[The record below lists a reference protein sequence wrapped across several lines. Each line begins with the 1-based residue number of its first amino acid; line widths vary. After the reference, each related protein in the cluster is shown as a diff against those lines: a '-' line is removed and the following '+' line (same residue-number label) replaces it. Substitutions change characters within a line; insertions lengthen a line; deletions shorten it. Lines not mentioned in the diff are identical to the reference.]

1 MADNALA
8 PKPQN
13 ALIAAYQRY
22 IGQPVAQVLG
32 GGVRGYFGLDMPEY
46 ADELGREVY
55 RQAQAI
61 GNVPGVGAPAGAF
74 KTAVK
79 FAPEAAM
86 FIGSLAKTFDRAANA
101 KAVALEKAGV
111 NPRAIWEETGNWRGP
126 DGNWRQEISDLP
138 AEFRTN
144 FEAAYPSK
152 ANKYSAAGLEGP
164 VGGMFRHE
172 DLYAAYPEMLRSER
186 MTLQRRPDWMGTA
199 GETGTY
205 RPGRIEVSSVTE
217 KGAKSTALHE
227 IQHAVQRR
235 ENWERGGSESK
246 FGGGEEAFQKYRQL
260 AGEAEARATQARMNL
275 TPAQRRAL
283 FPEESYDIPLNQL
296 ILRR

>member
-8 PKPQN
+8 PKPLN
-13 ALIAAYQRY
+13 ALMAAYQRY

-55 RQAQAI
+55 RQAQAL
-61 GNVPGVGAPAGAF
+61 GNMPGVGAPAGAV

-86 FIGSLAKTFDRAANA
+86 FIGSLAKTFDRASNA
-101 KAVALEKAGV
+101 KAIELEKAGV

-144 FEAAYPSK
+144 FDAAVPSK
-152 ANKYSAAGLEGP
+152 TNQYSAAGLEGP
-164 VGGMFRHE
+164 IGGMFRHE
-172 DLYAAYPEMLRSER
+172 DLYAAYPDLLAKER
-186 MTLQRRPDWMGTA
+186 MTLKKRPDWMGEA
-199 GETGTY
+199 AESGSY
-205 RPGRIEVSSVTE
+205 RPGRVEVSSKTE
-217 KGAKSTALHE
+217 QGAKSKALHE
-227 IQHAVQRR
+227 LQHALQYR
-235 ENWERGGSESK
+235 EGWQRGGSESM
-246 FGGGEEAFQKYRQL
+246 FGGGEEAFEKYRRL